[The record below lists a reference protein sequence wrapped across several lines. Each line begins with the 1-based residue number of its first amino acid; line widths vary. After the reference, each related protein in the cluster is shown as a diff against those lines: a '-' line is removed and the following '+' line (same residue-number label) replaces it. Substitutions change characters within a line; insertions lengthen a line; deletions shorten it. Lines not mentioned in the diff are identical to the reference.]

1 MDPQAA
7 KRVEPVVA
15 AVLVAAALGLDAW
28 RRSSL
33 RTRELDAALRRTQ
46 SEAARQ
52 LREREDAVRAA
63 QREIETLATEA
74 ARQAE
79 RHRDERER
87 VQQAL
92 RRAQET
98 AGRQRV
104 LLRRFEQSR
113 RAERE
118 WNRELR
124 EQLQQMYDARRRLAG
139 HDDVRALVLRA
150 AIQLVEAEKGILLS
164 REDADGDGALD
175 VAVAQG
181 FEHDPQDSAVAQRF
195 AHEVLALDEIVREDA
210 PAGDVAARSPADEE
224 IDALVAIPMYMRD
237 RFHGVIICANRPGG
251 FEEVDDDVLL
261 ALGDQAGAALHQGH
275 LRNEVRDA
283 HHAAVRSLVEL
294 MSARDPEQH
303 REATRLAAHALTL
316 ARDLEF
322 DDWRRDVL
330 ICATLL
336 RNVGNLALPERVF
349 AVPGPLRPDER
360 AAIELHPRLGFNIV
374 GQVRALRDVATTI
387 LYHHERFDGAGY
399 PAGLAGEDIP
409 KAARA
414 LAVLEAYG
422 AMTSDRPHRMKRSPE
437 AACVELVAGAGTQFD
452 PEITQLLV
460 EEIRGGSAVV
470 DPGVAEAVV
479 EALPLEAL
487 RQVGEALGPLAASS
501 VDPLTLLA
509 NQRALAQDLRDSAAA
524 SAKSIAMLL
533 VQLEDLPR
541 INETAGYE
549 AGDRLIQVAARN
561 AQRMAA
567 RYGGTAYRFSGR
579 RLAIAAPLADDE
591 NGDHLLDALRAEFAA
606 GPLVRVTLSV
616 VRQGERTSDALE
628 RARRSLVDPA

>member
-1 MDPQAA
+1 MLI
-7 KRVEPVVA
+7 VA
-15 AVLVAAALGLDAW
+15 GATGTPFDRAEIGGLIALALGAALGLDAW

-46 SEAARQ
+46 SEAARE

-63 QREIETLATEA
+63 QREVETLATEA

-87 VQQAL
+87 VEQAL

-98 AGRQRV
+98 AGHQRV

-124 EQLQQMYDARRRLAG
+124 EQLQQMYEARRRLAG
-139 HDDVRALVLRA
+139 HDDVRALVLQA

-175 VAVAQG
+175 VAVAHG

-224 IDALVAIPMYMRD
+224 IDALVAIPVYMRD

-294 MSARDPEQH
+294 MSARDPELH

-336 RNVGNLALPERVF
+336 RNVGNLALPERLF

-360 AAIELHPRLGFNIV
+360 AVIELHPRLGFNIV
-374 GQVRALRDVATTI
+374 GQVRALRDVATPSCTT
-387 LYHHERFDGAGY
+387 
-399 PAGLAGEDIP
+399 
-409 KAARA
+409 
-414 LAVLEAYG
+414 
-422 AMTSDRPHRMKRSPE
+422 TSDSTAPAIRPDSP
-437 AACVELVAGAGTQFD
+437 
-452 PEITQLLV
+452 
-460 EEIRGGSAVV
+460 
-470 DPGVAEAVV
+470 
-479 EALPLEAL
+479 
-487 RQVGEALGPLAASS
+487 
-501 VDPLTLLA
+501 
-509 NQRALAQDLRDSAAA
+509 
-524 SAKSIAMLL
+524 
-533 VQLEDLPR
+533 
-541 INETAGYE
+541 
-549 AGDRLIQVAARN
+549 
-561 AQRMAA
+561 
-567 RYGGTAYRFSGR
+567 
-579 RLAIAAPLADDE
+579 
-591 NGDHLLDALRAEFAA
+591 
-606 GPLVRVTLSV
+606 
-616 VRQGERTSDALE
+616 ERTS
-628 RARRSLVDPA
+628 RRRHAHSPSWRPTAP

>member
-46 SEAARQ
+46 SEAARE

-139 HDDVRALVLRA
+139 RDDVRALVLRA

-509 NQRALAQDLRDSAAA
+509 NQRALAQDLRDGAAA